1 MTTSQKPHLSLP
13 PLKKILIIGNGAREN
28 SLAWALSK
36 SPGIE
41 MVFVAPGNGGT
52 KTQTSCT
59 PLDIQETNVEEVIKG
74 CLSKQID
81 LVVIGPEAPLANG
94 LADHLRLAG
103 ISVFGPGKDGSQ
115 LEASKEWAKKLMNEE
130 GIPTAKHWAVKNT
143 EEAIAIIKKFNTPL
157 VVKVDGL
164 AGGKGVAIPENI
176 DSTIKAVEDAFLGK
190 FGIAGERVILEE
202 MLSGPEVSI
211 FALCDGNEMVILP
224 PAQDHK
230 RLKEGD
236 QGPNTGGMGAYAP
249 APLID
254 DNELQK
260 IKDLILIPTLE
271 GLKNRGIDYRGVIY
285 AGLMLTNEGPKVIE
299 FNCRFGDP
307 ECQTLI
313 PLLGIE
319 LAEVLQAC
327 ALGQLKSS
335 PKLSIKKE
343 CSACVVAAAA
353 GYPETPR
360 KGDPIKINLELDPN
374 ISIQLFHAGTE
385 RNKSNQLLTSGGRV
399 FSLVTQGASFDQAFS
414 IAYESMKKIEFKGI
428 NYRRDIGHQVRKT
441 ISLESD

>member
-1 MTTSQKPHLSLP
+1 MSIPNKSDHVRPTIKN
-13 PLKKILIIGNGAREN
+13 ILVIGRGGREN
-28 SLAWALSK
+28 ALAWGLSK
-36 SPGIE
+36 SKGVE
-41 MVFVAPGNGGT
+41 KVLVAPGNGGT
-52 KTQTSCT
+52 ESIANCLC
-59 PLDIQETNVEEVIKG
+59 LDVAETNVEAINQNCK
-74 CLSKQID
+74 LHDID
-81 LVVIGPEAPLANG
+81 LVVIGAEGPLSEG
-94 LADHLRLAG
+94 LADKLRQKG
-103 ISVFGPGKDGSQ
+103 IIVFGPGKDGAQ

-143 EEAIAIIKKFNTPL
+143 EEAIAIIEKFNTPL

-260 IKDLILIPTLE
+260 IKDLILIPTLK

-327 ALGQLKSS
+327 ALGQLKNS
-335 PKLSIKKE
+335 PKLSIRKE
-343 CSACVVAAAA
+343 CSACVVAAAE
-353 GYPETPR
+353 GYPEAPR
-360 KGDPIKINLELDPN
+360 KGDSIKINLELDPN

-399 FSLVTQGASFDQAFS
+399 FSLVTQGASFDQAFA

-428 NYRRDIGHQVRKT
+428 NYRRDIGYQVRKT